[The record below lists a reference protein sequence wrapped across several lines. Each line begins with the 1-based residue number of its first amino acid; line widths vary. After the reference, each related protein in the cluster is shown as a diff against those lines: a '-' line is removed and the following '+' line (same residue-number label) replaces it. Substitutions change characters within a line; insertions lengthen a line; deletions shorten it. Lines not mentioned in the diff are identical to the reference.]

1 MTSSQP
7 YGDSFVCSHAPYTTS
22 WQTRKSPACPHT
34 DSVLPPSP
42 LFPSPGLWQRHTH
55 KVSCMRAAFKGMVLH
70 TRPQLLRTGL
80 WAFVLNLRE
89 AQRQRQRLGGC
100 LDYWRNLTRRNLE
113 VRSVQKKIRL
123 VRPEGREES
132 GGKGVCRHLMG
143 DCWVQRPGGDC
154 CCC

>member
-1 MTSSQP
+1 
-7 YGDSFVCSHAPYTTS
+7 
-22 WQTRKSPACPHT
+22 
-34 DSVLPPSP
+34 
-42 LFPSPGLWQRHTH
+42 
-55 KVSCMRAAFKGMVLH
+55 MRAAFKGMVLH

-123 VRPEGREES
+123 VRPEGRDVGDVGIVRCFGLVGMAS
-132 GGKGVCRHLMG
+132 G
-143 DCWVQRPGGDC
+143 DCWLQRPGRRGC
-154 CCC
+154 CC